1 MGNEALGTEG
11 RQMNTVSMSG
21 RLTRDPNL
29 KHACDREI
37 CEMRI
42 AVDNRRHP
50 TTYIDATAFDGQA
63 YACAEFL
70 AKGRLVGVEGRLA
83 LDEWRGEDG
92 RRRQRYV
99 VIGRVEFLDRP
110 PGKEAPEDPI
120 GSTAPETEPELSL
133 AAVG

>member
-1 MGNEALGTEG
+1 
-11 RQMNTVSMSG
+11 MNIVSMSG
-21 RLTRDPNL
+21 RLTRDPSL
-29 KHACDREI
+29 KHAGDRAI

-42 AVDNRRHP
+42 AVDNGRHP

-70 AKGRLVGVEGRLA
+70 MKGRLVGVEGRLA

-110 PGKEAPEDPI
+110 PVAEVAEDPI
-120 GSTAPETEPELSL
+120 GSPETEPELEPAL
-133 AAVG
+133 AAVA